1 MAIWASSRNW
11 QKSANHLDWKVCW
24 HFFLIFCVFFQ
35 SSLAFINLLWRF
47 FVARALQYFL
57 ELLLNI
63 CPLSWLK
70 PDLYVQGYKALY
82 VCSSYLYT
90 TGKKHHIRNSN
101 KKPLRGPGYRL
112 VNAVKL
118 SLQSGR
124 NTQLGT
130 CIILVIFRA
139 RSAAFGTQLT
149 RSFPTTKNA
158 NIYDVIIFKG
168 LSFQNTLIRNCFA
181 LLFLLVPGQDSQENL
196 LVRQALCTSRA
207 WQFHSPGWWKLV
219 W

>member
-24 HFFLIFCVFFQ
+24 PFFLIFCVFFQ

-47 FVARALQYFL
+47 FVAKALQYFFK
-57 ELLLNI
+57 LLLNI

-70 PDLYVQGYKALY
+70 PDLYVQGCKALC
-82 VCSSYLYT
+82 VCSSYLYM
-90 TGKKHHIRNSN
+90 TGKKHHIWNSN

-124 NTQLGT
+124 NTQLRT
-130 CIILVIFRA
+130 CTILFFFSCFRNTTDAIISNLKKTHK
-139 RSAAFGTQLT
+139 AFIYITI
-149 RSFPTTKNA
+149 
-158 NIYDVIIFKG
+158 NIYDIISFEK
-168 LSFQNTLIRNCFA
+168 LSIHSTLIRNYFY
-181 LLFLLVPGQDSQENL
+181 LLIFTCPSI
-196 LVRQALCTSRA
+196 S
-207 WQFHSPGWWKLV
+207 
-219 W
+219 